1 MSDLYDSDFF
11 RWTEEQALR
20 LRRRAETAN
29 NDELD
34 YLNLAEEIESVGASQ
49 KREVRSRLALVLQ
62 HLLKWHYQPDLRSR
76 SWETTLLVQRR
87 DLQALF
93 EDSPS
98 LRPFAER
105 IMTAAFTNGRQ
116 AAERET
122 GLLSIAEACPWS
134 LDQVLDPN
142 FLPPDRR

>member
-1 MSDLYDSDFF
+1 MSDLYDTDFL
-11 RWTEEQALR
+11 RWTEQQVQL

-49 KREVRSRLALVLQ
+49 KREVRSRLALIFQ

-76 SWETTLLVQRR
+76 SWEGTLLVQRR
-87 DLQALF
+87 DLLALF

-105 IMTAAFTNGRQ
+105 ILSVAFTNGRQ

-122 GLLSIAEACPWS
+122 GVLAIVDVSPWS
-134 LDQVLDPN
+134 LEQVLDSD
-142 FLPPDRR
+142 FLPDR